1 MGEVLCCVRWAGFL
15 LGTSSVSSIITGAEV
30 VCGDQ
35 TVSRGGI
42 LICLIYLHLETCSC
56 KFGSEVASVQH
67 VLTGK
72 GMALKEV
79 AISSE

>member
-1 MGEVLCCVRWAGFL
+1 MLCCVRWAGFL
-15 LGTSSVSSIITGAEV
+15 LGTSSVSSIVTGAEV
-30 VCGDQ
+30 CGDQ
-35 TVSRGGI
+35 MVSRGGI
-42 LICLIYLHLETCSC
+42 LICLIYLHLEACSC
-56 KFGSEVASVQH
+56 KFSSEVASVQH